1 MARKKQ
7 NYIKGPFTHRR
18 TEADYMGVLLD
29 AVPLEDWREVVSAT
43 VAAAK
48 AGDATARAWL
58 AQYLVGKPSTAAP
71 APLTVVVQQL
81 SGRDPLVDR
90 LAKPHIDRAEYPSR
104 HADDDFK
111 DALKARV
118 ADELR
123 ALKDQKPNTPE
134 TVANVDGTRLPAES
148 SACNS
153 MPCADHRVA
162 GIRHPR
168 RRPAPRPC
176 MCNRNPGWWHW
187 RARYGVRIW
196 A

>member
-7 NYIKGPFTHRR
+7 SYIKGTFTHRR

-43 VAAAK
+43 VTAAK
-48 AGDATARAWL
+48 AGDPSARAWL
-58 AQYLVGKPSTAAP
+58 GQYLVGKPAATAP

-90 LAKPHIDRAEYPSR
+90 LAEPHIDRAEYFPL

-123 ALKDQKPNTPE
+123 ALEEQKSNTPE
-134 TVANVDGTRLPAES
+134 TGANVDGTRS
-148 SACNS
+148 STDSTAS
-153 MPCADHRVA
+153 
-162 GIRHPR
+162 
-168 RRPAPRPC
+168 
-176 MCNRNPGWWHW
+176 
-187 RARYGVRIW
+187 
-196 A
+196 